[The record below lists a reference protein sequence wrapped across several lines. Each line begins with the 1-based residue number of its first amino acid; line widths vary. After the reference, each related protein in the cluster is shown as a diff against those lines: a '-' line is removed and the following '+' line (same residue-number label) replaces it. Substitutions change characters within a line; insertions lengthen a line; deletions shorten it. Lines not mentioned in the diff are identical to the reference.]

1 MTFYRHN
8 HVYVL
13 LIVWYNQDGDSMT
26 NKKIS
31 MQFPKRENDDYLDG
45 KVHEVQP
52 VELRRINVPAKDLFL
67 LTYDDLSRNYD
78 NCMTVVARVNG
89 MFYKIPLDNY
99 DERMEEIYANSSLD
113 DLSMIN
119 QNIRLGVGMKT
130 DNLLGLIRNTQRT
143 VVATSEEPRPSI
155 AAGSPNGPTP
165 PPIIGEN
172 APPIP
177 PDSEEINIPLEKE
190 DYAVGM
196 VVKND
201 DDSYYINY
209 YGYDKKKIV
218 NSPFENNP
226 NKTFAFFEYLKPIR
240 SVAIENYNELFQ
252 IRSLSDYNSVGQ
264 KIERRVTDVLVNYEI
279 QNVIYRDFDGSE
291 SGYHYENCIA
301 DCRFTFFKDGDVQLI
316 HDGTY
321 SQFVGFPR
329 NVIYDP
335 YNNPHTIMTTDSE
348 IDSKSK

>member
-155 AAGSPNGPTP
+155 ADGSPN
-165 PPIIGEN
+165 
-172 APPIP
+172 
-177 PDSEEINIPLEKE
+177 
-190 DYAVGM
+190 
-196 VVKND
+196 
-201 DDSYYINY
+201 
-209 YGYDKKKIV
+209 
-218 NSPFENNP
+218 
-226 NKTFAFFEYLKPIR
+226 
-240 SVAIENYNELFQ
+240 
-252 IRSLSDYNSVGQ
+252 
-264 KIERRVTDVLVNYEI
+264 
-279 QNVIYRDFDGSE
+279 
-291 SGYHYENCIA
+291 
-301 DCRFTFFKDGDVQLI
+301 
-316 HDGTY
+316 
-321 SQFVGFPR
+321 
-329 NVIYDP
+329 
-335 YNNPHTIMTTDSE
+335 
-348 IDSKSK
+348 